1 MKSELFVLYKVIW
14 RHTAATYV
22 VAKSWTNMDDIKSAV
37 RNSENRCDDIVGVEK
52 VFLQAF
58 PGDDVR
64 DSEFVHVFLRDPI
77 AL

>member
-1 MKSELFVLYKVIW
+1 MKSELFALYKVTW

-22 VAKSWTNMDDIKSAV
+22 VAKSWANVDDIKSAV
-37 RNSENRCDDIVGVEK
+37 RNNDNRWDDITSVEK

>member
-1 MKSELFVLYKVIW
+1 
-14 RHTAATYV
+14 
-22 VAKSWTNMDDIKSAV
+22 MDDIRSAV